1 MRTEGKV
8 RLIVLNALA
17 QPECVARREEQARA
31 ACAPARSIPMLSCA
45 LGPTLR
51 GREGGREGGGE
62 WKGGVVLALP
72 LQGSCY
78 RSM

>member
-31 ACAPARSIPMLSCA
+31 ACAACA
-45 LGPTLR
+45 KHPDAVLR
-51 GREGGREGGGE
+51 TRAHLEREGGRGE

>member
-31 ACAPARSIPMLSCA
+31 ACAACA
-45 LGPTLR
+45 KHPDAVLR
-51 GREGGREGGGE
+51 TRAHLEREGGREGGRGE

-72 LQGSCY
+72 LQGICY